1 MWERNN
7 REEEEEQVDI
17 MTEGREKG
25 KTLCFGNDSRKMKDR
40 EKIPKRVNANLRGRK
55 SRFNTSQ
62 KQGMAGGSSTDL
74 EEKL

>member
-7 REEEEEQVDI
+7 REEEQVEI
-17 MTEGREKG
+17 MPEGREDRKPLCLG
-25 KTLCFGNDSRKMKDR
+25 KDSRKLERQIGKPQER
-40 EKIPKRVNANLRGRK
+40 GNANPRGRK

-62 KQGMAGGSSTDL
+62 KQSMTEGSSIDL